1 MDIYPTNTIAKYITR
16 LPKALEFD
24 SEWEVGISEII
35 YPRTWYNVLAG
46 QCYGRVT
53 NAEHKVTSRLRVPE
67 GYYETVAE
75 MLGAIAIKT
84 FPMAHTN
91 LVELQIDYDDDAEDT
106 VSFVADALD
115 KDDNNTMVYR
125 YVDGVEFGVVR
136 RTQKVFIRLPQNV
149 HLEISKT
156 LAQVLGF
163 ENRKF
168 ASGNEYVSTFAA
180 DINRSFATMFVYCD
194 VVRESI
200 VGNTTV
206 PLLRTLNVE
215 GRYGDIIQKT
225 YHAPIYVPLQRSY
238 FDSIE
243 INIRDDTGRLV
254 PFESGK
260 AIVTLHFRRSRN
272 PYFLP
277 IANRRRIE

>member
-16 LPKALEFD
+16 LPKPLEFD

-35 YPRTWYNVLAG
+35 YPRTWYNVLTR
-46 QCYGRVT
+46 QCYGYVT
-53 NAEHKVTSRLRVPE
+53 NGEHNVTSRLWVPE
-67 GYYETVAE
+67 GYYDNVAE
-75 MLGAIAIKT
+75 MLDAIATKS
-84 FPMAHTN
+84 FPLTRTN
-91 LVELQIDYDDDAEDT
+91 LVEDSDEDMEDT
-106 VSFVADALD
+106 VSFVVDMLD

-125 YVDGVEFGVVR
+125 HVDGVEFGVVR

-149 HLEISKT
+149 NLEISKT
-156 LAQVLGF
+156 FAQTLGF

-168 ASGNEYVSTFAA
+168 VGGNEYVSTFAA

-225 YHAPIYVPLQRSY
+225 YHTPIYVPLQRSY

-277 IANRRRIE
+277 TANRRRI